1 MNILPQITIPTPF
14 GNIKTHA
21 LETPPMKF
29 PTVPDAHGKAA
40 LKQAVGADLIDLS
53 DTILDVIPGADI
65 VGALLDPVRDSIA
78 DMHEKE
84 ILGILTKEEY
94 ADYLEY
100 NKVFPRT
107 VAMARTMC
115 FKQPEKPVAKVTKPG
130 HGLAGILPMP
140 PSKGPPLPAAFNIY
154 WPEPKTKES

>member
-21 LETPPMKF
+21 LETPPIRF
-29 PTVPDAHGKAA
+29 PSMPDEHGKAA
-40 LKQAVGADLIDLS
+40 LKQAIGADLIDLS
-53 DTILDVIPGADI
+53 DTVLDIIPGVDI

-94 ADYLEY
+94 AEYLEY
-100 NKVFPRT
+100 NKVFPRS

-115 FKQPEKPVAKVTKPG
+115 FKEVKNLKEAKAAGK
-130 HGLAGILPMP
+130 GLAGLLPMSP
-140 PSKGPPLPAAFNIY
+140 AKGPPLPAAFNIY
-154 WPEPKTKES
+154 WPKAE